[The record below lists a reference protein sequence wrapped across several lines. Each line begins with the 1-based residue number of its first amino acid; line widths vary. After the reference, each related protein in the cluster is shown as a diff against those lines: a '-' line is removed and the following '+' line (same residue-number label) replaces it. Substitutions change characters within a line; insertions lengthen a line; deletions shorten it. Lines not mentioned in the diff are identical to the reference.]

1 MPAAGHRTL
10 MNDGRVRNQQAM
22 LALESESKAKVHI
35 LDIAEEVLI
44 EAANLQE
51 D

>member
-10 MNDGRVRNQQAM
+10 MNDGRVRNQQANF
-22 LALESESKAKVHI
+22 APKSESKAKVHI
-35 LDIAEEVLI
+35 LDIAEEILI
-44 EAANLQE
+44 KAANLQK